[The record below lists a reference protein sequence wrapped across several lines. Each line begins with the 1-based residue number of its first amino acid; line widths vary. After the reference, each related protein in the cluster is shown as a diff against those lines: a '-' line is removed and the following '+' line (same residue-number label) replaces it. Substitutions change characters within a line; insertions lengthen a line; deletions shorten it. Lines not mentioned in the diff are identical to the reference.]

1 MKNKKNIILFAV
13 LLVLALSS
21 RFVSHYWN
29 FTLLGGVFLLA
40 GAYFQD
46 KKVPVLLMLS
56 VLLLSDAVIG
66 FHAQMPA
73 VYFSYLLVV
82 SIGFLLKPQSARY
95 KVFGAAVAG
104 SALFFLI
111 TNFAVWYSG
120 VMYPLTFEGLM
131 QCYQMG
137 LPFYRNQLIGDV
149 LSSLVLF
156 EVARHVLVPA
166 AAAASPKLT
175 P

>member
-1 MKNKKNIILFAV
+1 MKNKNNIILFAV
-13 LLVLALSS
+13 LLVLAVLS
-21 RFVSHYWN
+21 RLVSHYWN
-29 FTLLGGVFLLA
+29 FTVLGGVFLLA

-46 KKVPVLLMLS
+46 KKIPVVLMLS

-66 FHAQMPA
+66 FHTQMPA

-82 SIGFLLKPQSARY
+82 TLGFLLKPQSARY

-111 TNFAVWYSG
+111 TNFAVWFSG
-120 VMYPLTFEGLM
+120 VMYPMTFEGLV

-156 EVARHVLVPA
+156 EVARHVLVPMSSA
-166 AAAASPKLT
+166 QKSQI
-175 P
+175 